1 MSKNPQTPKIILYK
15 SHEIIIQHNKQ
26 YCSITDYGGTV
37 HKISDKR
44 QELWGLFIN
53 AHDAEPFLLIYETY
67 NNVDYVA
74 DAKPIT
80 DDLLKIAVRDIGFKL
95 ADRQT
100 EERIKS
106 QAIAY
111 SKDLFC
117 ASKLNS
123 KPEMFETAKEIAN
136 FIKGMEAH

>member
-1 MSKNPQTPKIILYK
+1 M
-15 SHEIIIQHNKQ
+15 
-26 YCSITDYGGTV
+26 
-37 HKISDKR
+37 
-44 QELWGLFIN
+44 FIN

-67 NNVDYVA
+67 MNAEYVA
-74 DAKPIT
+74 DARPIT

-106 QAIAY
+106 QAVAY

-117 ASKLNS
+117 AGKVSDKT
-123 KPEMFETAKEIAN
+123 EMFETAKEIAA